1 MAASRLLK
9 LNPAELD
16 FEYKM
21 LMDEL
26 DSLDSLYTEAKSR
39 LDAVSK
45 IPSRANPV
53 FMASQTANL
62 ISIKEKRLNIIK
74 ELTNIKKAKMEMET
88 KMFTANNKLDEQ
100 NSGVSKDILDLYNLI
115 NGKNNDIIEED
126 IEINQPTDE
135 EIDKIFEERLNE
147 DNINKKKETKNK
159 QTLPSEYSIVCTK
172 NKELYIIDSDYNI
185 IDDLDFDTSVIK
197 IIEFTTNNDGEE
209 IAIDEDNNFYEVVEI
224 WI

>member
-26 DSLDSLYTEAKSR
+26 ESLDSLYTEAKSR

-115 NGKNNDIIEED
+115 NGKNTDINIEED
-126 IEINQPTDE
+126 VEINQPTDE

-147 DNINKKKETKNK
+147 DNINKKNETKNK

-197 IIEFTTNNDGEE
+197 IVEFTINNDNEE
-209 IAIDEDNNFYEVVEI
+209 IAVDEDGNVYEVVEI
-224 WI
+224 